1 MLLITALTRLGVIG
15 NWNNLAPGK
24 SKMELATTALD
35 VMITGSPFP
44 RAEKTE
50 FSITT
55 ASILGTKENRGIPCH
70 AHGLPVERK

>member
-1 MLLITALTRLGVIG
+1 VKDFYTKVVATFATA
-15 NWNNLAPGK
+15 
-24 SKMELATTALD
+24 
-35 VMITGSPFP
+35 GSPFP